1 VLQPAIE
8 LCEKGFPVTQATS
21 KQWSEKS
28 YQLRGP
34 GSHCFL
40 NNSNKPPATGE
51 LMKNP
56 DLGRTFRLVGELGMQ
71 KGFYTGRVAES
82 IVSAVEE
89 FGGVLKLGDLSR
101 YRSSK
106 KLDPI
111 KTRYRDHTIW
121 EVPPPSQ
128 GVVALAALNHLEK
141 LMESDGDPQW
151 KDEAVWHARIE
162 ALRLAFFEAL
172 QLNADP
178 DKAHVP
184 IDQMICKDSAH
195 QRRIDHKLGRQV
207 SLLISSRDY

>member
-1 VLQPAIE
+1 M
-8 LCEKGFPVTQATS
+8 TS
-21 KQWSEKS
+21 KQWTEKS
-28 YQLRGP
+28 HQLRGP

-40 NNSNKPPATGE
+40 NSSNKAPAAGE

-71 KGFYTGRVAES
+71 RGFYTGRVAES

-101 YRSSK
+101 HRSSK

-141 LMESDGDPQW
+141 LMESDSDPQW

-178 DKAHVP
+178 EKAHVP
-184 IDQMICKDSAH
+184 IDQMISKDSAQ
-195 QRRIDHKLGRQV
+195 QRRLDHKLGRQV
-207 SLLISSRDY
+207 SLFTSKICYL